1 MRLACRLR
9 ELRLELGLSI
19 RDMEAESGI
28 DRAYLS
34 QLERGRLLPR
44 DEWIEAIEEAYGADR
59 SSWYVPPAGAIAG
72 VVIELDEQTDGITS
86 LGV

>member
-1 MRLACRLR
+1 MRVACRLR
-9 ELRLELGLSI
+9 ELRLERGLSI

-44 DEWIEAIEEAYGADR
+44 DEWLDELEAAYGAER
-59 SSWYVPPAGAIAG
+59 STWYVPPAGAVAG
-72 VVIELDEQTDGITS
+72 VVIESDARS
-86 LGV
+86 S